1 MEKSQLPFH
10 LHDIS
15 NNVFL
20 NESQLKK
27 DRKDNGAIRERSVAM
42 QADIGT
48 FLAFR
53 LDLPLPR
60 NSTFFSS
67 RSLSL
72 PRSIIVYAN
81 RHTAAG

>member
-1 MEKSQLPFH
+1 MYLLPV
-10 LHDIS
+10 S
-15 NNVFL
+15 KQ
-20 NESQLKK
+20 EEEE